1 MTRRP
6 YILLAV
12 ALLALAA
19 MACNLSLP
27 GSGGDSPGG
36 DQQPAAN
43 TPEVSIRVPVSG
55 MSFAEGTTVVIQ
67 VVGTDNGAG
76 VSELELLIDDRPFS
90 TMPAPNA
97 GGQSALMANFNWQ
110 AQGVGAH
117 SITAVARRADGTSSA
132 PATISVTVVEA
143 PPTVAPTPTQEP
155 TPIPEE
161 TEEPAAGEQPTSTPA
176 PTDTPS
182 GPRGVTTMGVNVRGG
197 PSTFYPIIGSL
208 LANYEADLTGRN
220 ADSTWFRLPYGLS
233 EGWVFGQL
241 MTITG
246 DVTTLPVI
254 NVPPPP
260 PTAVPQPTAV
270 PATAVPAGPSIRF
283 WSTYPGTAV
292 SAGTV
297 IRFYWEV
304 SGVKAVYFQN
314 NPVTGS
320 NSGGIEQTVNATT
333 TFTLRVVLTDDSV
346 REERITVEVR

>member
-6 YILLAV
+6 FIVLAV
-12 ALLALAA
+12 TLLALAA
-19 MACNLSLP
+19 MACNLNLP
-27 GSGGDSPGG
+27 GSGGDTTV
-36 DQQPAAN
+36 DQQPAASA
-43 TPEVSIRVPVSG
+43 PEVSIRVPVNG

-67 VVGTDNGAG
+67 VVGTDSGAG
-76 VSELELLIDDRPFS
+76 VSMLELLIDDRPFS
-90 TMPAPNA
+90 SMPAPNTA
-97 GGQSALMANFNWQ
+97 GQGALMANFSWS

-117 SITAVARRADGTSSA
+117 SITAIARRADGTSSA
-132 PATISVTVVEA
+132 PQTISVTVVEA
-143 PPTVAPTPTQEP
+143 PPTLAPTPTLEP
-155 TPIPEE
+155 TPIPQE
-161 TEEPAAGEQPTSTPA
+161 TTEVPAAQPTATPA
-176 PTDTPS
+176 PTDTPT

-208 LANYEADLTGRN
+208 LANYETQLTGRN
-220 ADSTWFRLPYGLS
+220 ADNTWFRLPYGLS
-233 EGWVFGQL
+233 EGWVYGEL

-246 DVTTLPVI
+246 DVSTLPVI

-283 WSTYPGTAV
+283 WSTYPGTPV

-314 NPVTGS
+314 NPATGS

-333 TFTLRVVLTDDSV
+333 TFTLRVVLPDDSV
-346 REERITVEVR
+346 REERITVEVK